1 MVSIYAGICVIF
13 AFFWLDVAKSHVAL
27 EFPRARQPP
36 LDFLDNVLTPEPC
49 GGAPRD
55 GLRLK
60 S

>member
-1 MVSIYAGICVIF
+1 MIF